1 MKEQKSNPVSR
12 IWQIAESEHG
22 RLLLSV
28 LLAVLGVL
36 SGIVPFVSAAK
47 IISGMI
53 EGNTEW
59 SYYLVFVI
67 AAFAGFVLKTILYAW
82 GLSVSHKAAFSILG
96 EIRKRIF
103 AKLPRMPLG
112 TIIDT
117 SSGKLKKVSDAERY
131 KALGN
136 GICLP
141 FWTWMLKRI
150 SAQYERSATLGS
162 FFDGISSFPLIW
174 ERLNGEGTCLFVSE
188 IDEFCTAVSL
198 EHFGGKVMRDEE
210 GN

>member
-1 MKEQKSNPVSR
+1 MPDGWTCIGKPDGF
-12 IWQIAESEHG
+12 ESWKDEFGEEH
-22 RLLLSV
+22 
-28 LLAVLGVL
+28 
-36 SGIVPFVSAAK
+36 P
-47 IISGMI
+47 
-53 EGNTEW
+53 
-59 SYYLVFVI
+59 LV
-67 AAFAGFVLKTILYAW
+67 
-82 GLSVSHKAAFSILG
+82 
-96 EIRKRIF
+96 IRKYR
-103 AKLPRMPLG
+103 
-112 TIIDT
+112 TY
-117 SSGKLKKVSDAERY
+117 SGKLKKVSDAERY

-198 EHFGGKVMRDEE
+198 EHFGGKVMKE
-210 GN
+210 GD